1 MAAKKKSSEDY
12 TSPVADGIFAVA
24 HEEIRIVWEDSIY
37 HLTPGINS
45 DIPLPLY
52 AHLSSLG
59 KVNAVEMSQYEKDV
73 KAMQEVEEVAVEET
87 PVVEEPEVSV
97 EEAE

>member
-24 HEEIRIVWEDSIY
+24 HEDIHIIWEDDVY
-37 HLTPGINS
+37 HLTHGLKVE
-45 DIPLPLY
+45 IPFSLY
-52 AHLSSLG
+52 SHLASLG
-59 KVNAVEMSQYEKDV
+59 KVNAVELSQYEKDIM
-73 KAMQEVEEVAVEET
+73 AMQEEVVEEVA
-87 PVVEEPEVSV
+87 PIVEEPEVSV